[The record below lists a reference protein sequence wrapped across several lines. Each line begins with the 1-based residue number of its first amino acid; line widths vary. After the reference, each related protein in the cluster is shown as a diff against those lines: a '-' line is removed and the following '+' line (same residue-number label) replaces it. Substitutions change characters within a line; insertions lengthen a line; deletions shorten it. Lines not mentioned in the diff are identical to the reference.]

1 MSISKPVAVLLYP
14 LIFIGIAAASF
25 LPAEGVFRLLGDKPS
40 GDMRGLY
47 ESFGPGGYK
56 LGANVDTS
64 ADWASGKFSV
74 HTDGLGLR
82 CDRDRTFA
90 VNPGD
95 QLDVLFVGDSQGVGN
110 GVNFESTIA
119 GSAALC
125 ARERQLRVA
134 NMSVGGHTMTQQ
146 LELLRELTEEKHI
159 KARMYVLLTTPVMTL
174 GCDGYS
180 HATVG
185 TDGRLY
191 DAPKT
196 PREMALIYLKSHAVT
211 YSRVRNAIRNA
222 GIGVNPTRDTPFLF
236 HVYGEGIEESRASQN
251 FTECVGRF
259 AAFASEHGARLM
271 LVYVP
276 LTVEADFQNVDQA
289 ATSRGLKLDRDL
301 PGRICASVSKNLNLP
316 FHDLRPTVQKLRL
329 DGDTLHLTGDYHYDS
344 TLSSACGR
352 SICGALQ
359 SFLLPRQAN
368 TNPSSPS
375 SWN

>member
-1 MSISKPVAVLLYP
+1 MSISKTASSLLYP
-14 LIFIGIAAASF
+14 LIFIGIGAASF

-47 ESFGPGGYK
+47 EGFGTGGYK

-74 HTDGLGLR
+74 FTDSLGLR
-82 CDRDRTFA
+82 CDRNRSFA
-90 VNPGD
+90 VNPGEP
-95 QLDVLFVGDSQGVGN
+95 LDVLFVGDSQGVGN

-125 ARERQLRVA
+125 GREQQLRVA
-134 NMSVGGHTMTQQ
+134 NMSVGGHSMRQQ
-146 LELLRELTEEKHI
+146 LELLRSLIEEKHLR
-159 KARMYVLLTTPVMTL
+159 ARLYVLLVTPVMTF
-174 GCDGYS
+174 GCDGYTR
-180 HATVG
+180 ATVG
-185 TDGRLY
+185 SDGRLY

-236 HVYGEGIEESRASQN
+236 HVYGEGIEESRASQI
-251 FTECVGRF
+251 FTECVRQFASF
-259 AAFASEHGARLM
+259 AAEHDAKLM

-276 LTVEADFQNVDQA
+276 LTVEADFQSVEQA
-289 ATSRGLKLDRDL
+289 AAARGITLDRDL
-301 PGRICASVSKNLNLP
+301 PGRICASVSKELHLP
-316 FHDLRPTVQKLRL
+316 FHDLRPIVQKMHLE
-329 DGDTLHLTGDYHYDS
+329 GDALHLTGDYHYDAR
-344 TLSSACGR
+344 LSSACGR
-352 SICGALQ
+352 SICGAWQ
-359 SFLLPRQAN
+359 DLLGARTAN
-368 TNPSSPS
+368 TNSVFTA

>member
-1 MSISKPVAVLLYP
+1 MSISKPAALLLYP
-14 LIFIGIAAASF
+14 LLFIGIGATSF

-47 ESFGPGGYK
+47 ESFGAGGYK

-74 HTDGLGLR
+74 YTDGLGLR
-82 CDRDRTFA
+82 CDRNRTFA

-95 QLDVLFVGDSQGVGN
+95 LLDVLFVGDSQGVGN
-110 GVNFESTIA
+110 GVDFESAIA

-125 ARERQLRVA
+125 AREEKLRVA

-146 LELLRELTEEKHI
+146 LELLKGLTEGKQI
-159 KARMYVLLTTPVMTL
+159 KGRMYVLLTTPVMTL

-180 HATVG
+180 RAAVG

-191 DAPKT
+191 DGPKT

-222 GIGVNPTRDTPFLF
+222 GIGVTRAQDTPFLF
-236 HVYGEGIEESRASQN
+236 HLYGNRIEESSARQN

-259 AAFASEHGARLM
+259 AAFAAEHGAKFM
-271 LVYVP
+271 LVYMP
-276 LTVEADFQNVDQA
+276 LTVEADFQSVEQA
-289 ATSRGLKLDRDL
+289 ANSRGIDLDRDL
-301 PGRICASVSKNLNLP
+301 PGRICASAAKELNLP
-316 FHDLRPTVQKLRL
+316 FHDLRPVLQKLRAE
-329 DGDTLHLTGDYHYDS
+329 GDALHLIGDYHYDG

-359 SFLLPRQAN
+359 SLLGPQEAN
-368 TNPSSPS
+368 TNPSLPK